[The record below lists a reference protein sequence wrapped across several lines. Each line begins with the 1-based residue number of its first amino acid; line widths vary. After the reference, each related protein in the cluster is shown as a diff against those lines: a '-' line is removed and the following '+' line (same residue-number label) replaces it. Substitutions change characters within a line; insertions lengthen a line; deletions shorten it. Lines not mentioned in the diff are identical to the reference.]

1 MRDERL
7 SGLPGENGDLMARK
21 FGSLFAEPQI
31 DDYSAPSPG
40 AGIVQQPPAN
50 GTYDPQNAVNI
61 NPGLGGSHAP
71 MAQPGSPNWTTQN
84 AMNMY
89 QQGRSALGMAP
100 GNAMAPA
107 ETPAAFTQPAGSAVS
122 YNYSLPDYLLP
133 GYAGSATDI
142 ARRSGYVGQS
152 STYPW
157 GSKLSPEEWLSQN
170 PGARPGHAYDIFRHS
185 VSDPNL
191 LPKGKGASTLAGGGQ
206 NIDTMGGVGGPSNPN
221 MNPQLAAILPF
232 LSKLLALSGG
242 GQLGQNIPGILN
254 NLGRSNPFSNLFDQ
268 QMNPLYNKGRSAL
281 GYTRWQPNNVMQY

>member
-7 SGLPGENGDLMARK
+7 SGLPGENGDLMAGK

-107 ETPAAFTQPAGSAVS
+107 ETPASPATQPTGNAVS

-157 GSKLSPEEWLSQN
+157 GSKLSPEEWLAQN
-170 PGARPGHAYDIFRHS
+170 PGARPGHAFDIWKHS
-185 VSDPNL
+185 VGDPSL
-191 LPKGKGASTLAGGGQ
+191 LPKGRQGNTGAGALAGGSQ
-206 NIDTMGGVGGPSNPN
+206 THNFNNMGGVGGPSSPFGSGGS
-221 MNPQLAAILPF
+221 QLQALLP
-232 LSKLLALSGG
+232 LLLLLSGG
-242 GQLGQNIPGILN
+242 QFNPASLG
-254 NLGRSNPFSNLFDQ
+254 LGGRQS
-268 QMNPLYNKGRSAL
+268 PLYSKGRSAL